1 MYHVLLFVIV
11 ALVCRKHRSIG
22 TISYAHERLH
32 MHNIRTLNLDKMLF
46 ESDRQIVN
54 NCRMDIRA
62 FARLYHLLKI
72 EGRLKANRNMSVK
85 EIVITS
91 FISLPIIRKIG

>member
-1 MYHVLLFVIV
+1 MARLQKQRTVLILQLKIMQNMYHVLLFVIV

-62 FARLYHLLKI
+62 FARL
-72 EGRLKANRNMSVK
+72 
-85 EIVITS
+85 
-91 FISLPIIRKIG
+91 